1 MNVSYVSAGARLF
14 EIAHGSFSLFLLLL
28 QDYKMDKP
36 RDDLFD
42 SSFASFDHRSEAF
55 RQKMFE
61 HFLVKQS
68 QLWPDIEE
76 ILENNEPVK
85 PI

>member
-1 MNVSYVSAGARLF
+1 MGKTSDN
-14 EIAHGSFSLFLLLL
+14 
-28 QDYKMDKP
+28 
-36 RDDLFD
+36 LFD

-61 HFLVKQS
+61 HFLTKQS

-85 PI
+85 LI

>member
-1 MNVSYVSAGARLF
+1 
-14 EIAHGSFSLFLLLL
+14 
-28 QDYKMDKP
+28 MDKP
-36 RDDLFD
+36 MDDLFD

-61 HFLVKQS
+61 HFLAKQS

-76 ILENNEPVK
+76 ILENNESVK
-85 PI
+85 LV